1 MKYTVLYKS
10 NGNVLAVVSEQSD
23 LESLKIGTFD
33 IPDGH
38 IIDSIDVSGKEHT
51 AVTHA
56 TPMADMANI
65 LPIFKKGVKRSLK
78 EKGHPEL
85 ADDNA
90 ELATPSNAER
100 IEE

>member
-1 MKYTVLYKS
+1 MKAIY
-10 NGNVLAVVSEQSD
+10 D
-23 LESLKIGTFD
+23 LFATA
-33 IPDGH
+33 
-38 IIDSIDVSGKEHT
+38 IIKGETRYRD
-51 AVTHA
+51 
-56 TPMADMANI
+56 I

-90 ELATPSNAER
+90 LLATPSNAVN